1 MSDLAPFVAA
11 TLRDKVVDDLMKENA
26 ALQQKLSR
34 TQKIEVT
41 GPNGAPVYAT
51 GMLDQGEYGG
61 GGTSW
66 RVNLERVESC
76 ALVFFTSVE
85 IRVGGSLWTICD
97 PSRPCCILD
106 FLENCYDA
114 DRMGLFDVQF
124 KSDNS
129 HRYSMQIRAGPFI
142 HEDDYRDAFDNRH
155 GDNFQCLDL
164 HALGIA
170 NLGMKLSF
178 RQLVFDVANIK
189 TTLENLGIRDMDPDE
204 AAEQRRSAA
213 IVYQRML
220 QDPLIVGHREEEEEF
235 EEEEEE
241 E

>member
-26 ALQQKLSR
+26 ALRLQLSR

-41 GPNGAPVYAT
+41 GLNGAPV
-51 GMLDQGEYGG
+51 
-61 GGTSW
+61 
-66 RVNLERVESC
+66 
-76 ALVFFTSVE
+76 VE

-124 KSDNS
+124 ESDNI

-142 HEDDYRDAFDNRH
+142 NEDDYIAAFDIRQ
-155 GDNFQCLDL
+155 GDHFHCSDL

-178 RQLVFDVANIK
+178 RELVFTVANIK

-204 AAEQRRSAA
+204 AAEQRRGAA
-213 IVYQRML
+213 IIFQHML
-220 QDPLIVGHREEEEEF
+220 QNPLIVGHGEEEEEF
-235 EEEEEE
+235 GEEEEEE
-241 E
+241 EE